1 MPISAFTDKDR
12 QPTSRQ
18 ISLALGPRRPLWQEL
33 DRFIN
38 DTYGIPGELSYGGK
52 KYGWNVWY
60 RRGGKSLVS
69 LYPQRGYFIAEIV
82 LGKDQA
88 EKTQSLRLG
97 KNVRQVVENAP
108 QLHDGRWLYIRVRS
122 RRDAKDIEEMLRI
135 KKPPPRQPLR
145 P

>member
-1 MPISAFTDKDR
+1 MPISAFTDKER
-12 QPTSRQ
+12 QPTARQ
-18 ISLALGPRRPLWQEL
+18 ISLALGPRRPLWQAL

-60 RRGGKSLVS
+60 RRSGKSLVS
-69 LYPQRGYFIAEIV
+69 LYPQKGHFIAEVV

-88 EKTQSLRLG
+88 EKCTSLKLG
-97 KNVRQVVENAP
+97 KNVRQVMEKAP

-122 RRDAKDIEEMLRI
+122 RRDARDIEQILRI
-135 KKPPPRQPLR
+135 KKPPPRR
-145 P
+145 PPGA